1 MQVLNSNT
9 KKRMLTNLL
18 MTVNKDERLQRQ
30 NSECLY
36 IYVYT
41 HDTNKRLTRKR
52 LLIY

>member
-9 KKRMLTNLL
+9 KKKVLINLL
-18 MTVNKDERLQRQ
+18 MTVNKDEKLQRQ

-36 IYVYT
+36 IYVYEQI
-41 HDTNKRLTRKR
+41 DNKRLTRKR